1 MGRWRALLGAGVAAG
16 VLIGSVPA
24 YAQSADA
31 VEPVS
36 ADEVRAAAD
45 AINAEVI
52 AWRRDIHEHP
62 ELGNNEHRT
71 AALVANHLRSLGL
84 EVRTEVGVTG
94 VVGVLRGG
102 RPGPVVALR
111 ADMDAL
117 PVREDTGLAFA
128 STATGTYQGQ
138 TVPVAHACGHDSHV
152 AMLMGAAEILAGMRD
167 RLPGT
172 IVFIFQPAEEGTPP
186 GEDGGAD
193 LMIAQG
199 ALSDPRPDAI
209 FGLHVV
215 TGQPGQVWWRPGG
228 FMAASD
234 RVDITLHGRQTHG
247 AWPWRGV
254 DVIALSADIVQTI
267 NTMTARTVDP
277 TTTPTVFTIATI
289 NAGVRYNIIPDESV
303 MSGTLRTFNAEQRD
317 NLVTRSTAAIHNLA
331 ENYGA
336 TVDVSF
342 RQNAPAVVNDT
353 ALSAWVGGPLAEA
366 AGAGNVNGSAPP
378 TMVAEDFS
386 YYQGEIPGVFYHLGG
401 TPNYDPA
408 TAPPN
413 HSPQFQVDESVLPL
427 GVRTHVLTAIRFLE
441 RGTAD

>member
-1 MGRWRALLGAGVAAG
+1 MGRLKALLGAGVAAG

-36 ADEVRAAAD
+36 ADEIRAAAD

-71 AALVANHLRSLGL
+71 AALVAEHLRSLGL

-441 RGTAD
+441 RGAQ

>member
-1 MGRWRALLGAGVAAG
+1 MGRLKALLGAGVAAG

-31 VEPVS
+31 VEPVT
-36 ADEVRAAAD
+36 AEEIRAAAE
-45 AINAEVI
+45 AVNAEVI

-62 ELGNNEHRT
+62 ELGNNEFRT
-71 AALVANHLRSLGL
+71 AGIVADHLRSLGL
-84 EVRTEVGVTG
+84 EVRTGVGITG
-94 VVGVLRGG
+94 VVGILRGS

-128 STATGTYQGQ
+128 STATGTYQGA

-199 ALSDPRPDAI
+199 ALADPRPEAI

-215 TGQPGQVWWRPGG
+215 TGEPGQVWWRAQG

-234 RVDITLHGRQTHG
+234 RVDITLRGRQTHG
-247 AWPWRGV
+247 AWPWR
-254 DVIALSADIVQTI
+254 
-267 NTMTARTVDP
+267 
-277 TTTPTVFTIATI
+277 
-289 NAGVRYNIIPDESV
+289 
-303 MSGTLRTFNAEQRD
+303 
-317 NLVTRSTAAIHNLA
+317 
-331 ENYGA
+331 
-336 TVDVSF
+336 
-342 RQNAPAVVNDT
+342 
-353 ALSAWVGGPLAEA
+353 
-366 AGAGNVNGSAPP
+366 
-378 TMVAEDFS
+378 
-386 YYQGEIPGVFYHLGG
+386 
-401 TPNYDPA
+401 
-408 TAPPN
+408 
-413 HSPQFQVDESVLPL
+413 
-427 GVRTHVLTAIRFLE
+427 
-441 RGTAD
+441 